1 MKIEDGT
8 GVTGRVQLMKN
19 DQCVFED
26 NLVLTAG
33 KNWMAARLTGAGV
46 GANYIGVGT
55 GSTVPAAGDT
65 KLVAEVARKA
75 VVVPNGVAVN
85 NTVTYETTFT
95 ETEGN
100 GVLREAMLNTAA
112 SGGVAIARVV
122 FPIITKT
129 DTDLFTVRW
138 VLTIN

>member
-1 MKIEDGT
+1 MHLDDLA
-8 GVTGRVQLMKN
+8 GVTGRVQLTLN
-19 DQCVFED
+19 ERVVFED

-33 KNWMAARLTGAGV
+33 KNWIASRMTGAGA
-46 GANYIGVGT
+46 GAGYIGVGT
-55 GSTVPAAGDT
+55 GSVAPAAGDT
-65 KLVAEVARKA
+65 GLGAEVARKA
-75 VVVPNGVAVN
+75 LTVPNGVAAT

-112 SGGVAIARVV
+112 TGGIAIARVV

>member
-1 MKIEDGT
+1 MKIEDGM

-19 DQCVFED
+19 NECVFED
-26 NLVLTAG
+26 NLVLSTG
-33 KNWMAARLTGAGV
+33 KNWIASRLTGAGV
-46 GANYIGVGT
+46 GAGYIAVGT
-55 GSTVPAAGDT
+55 GSTTPAVGDT
-65 KLVAEVARKA
+65 GLVAEIARKA
-75 VVVPNGVAVN
+75 LTVPNGIAVN

-95 ETEGN
+95 ENEGN

-112 SGGVAIARVV
+112 AAGIAIARVV

>member
-1 MKIEDGT
+1 MKIEDGM

-19 DQCVFED
+19 NECVFED
-26 NLVLTAG
+26 NLVLTTG
-33 KNWMAARLTGAGV
+33 KNWIASRLTGAGV
-46 GANYIGVGT
+46 GAGYIAVGT
-55 GSTVPAAGDT
+55 GSTAPAVGDT
-65 KLVAEVARKA
+65 GLVAELTRKA
-75 VVVPNGVAVN
+75 LTVPNGIASA

-95 ETEGN
+95 ENEGN

-112 SGGVAIARVV
+112 TAGIAIARVV

>member
-55 GSTVPAAGDT
+55 GSTAPAADDAG
-65 KLVAEVARKA
+65 LVAEIARKA
-75 VVVPNGVAVN
+75 LTVPNGIAVN
-85 NTVTYETTFT
+85 NTVT
-95 ETEGN
+95 
-100 GVLREAMLNTAA
+100 
-112 SGGVAIARVV
+112 
-122 FPIITKT
+122 
-129 DTDLFTVRW
+129 
-138 VLTIN
+138 

>member
-1 MKIEDGT
+1 MQINDSA
-8 GVTGRVQLMKN
+8 GVTGRVQLMLNK
-19 DQCVFED
+19 QVVFEN

-33 KNWMAARLTGAGV
+33 KNWIASRMTGAGV
-46 GANYIGVGT
+46 GAGFIAVGT
-55 GSTVPAAGDT
+55 ASNAPAVGDT
-65 KLVAEVARKA
+65 GLGGEVGRKA
-75 VVVPNGVAVN
+75 LAVPNGVAVN

-95 ETEGN
+95 ENEGN

-112 SGGVAIARVV
+112 TGGIAIARVV

>member
-1 MKIEDGT
+1 MNIVDKA
-8 GVTGRVQLMKN
+8 GVTGRVQLVLNGKVAYEN
-19 DQCVFED
+19 
-26 NLVLTAG
+26 NLVLTTG
-33 KNWMAARLTGAGV
+33 KNWIASRLTGAGV
-46 GANYIGVGT
+46 GAGYIAVGT
-55 GSTVPAAGDT
+55 ASNAPAIGDT
-65 KLVAEVARKA
+65 ALGAEVARKA
-75 VVVPNGVAVN
+75 LTVPNGVAVN

-112 SGGVAIARVV
+112 VAGIAIARVA